1 MIFRPNPR
9 RGFALIAVIGVMV
22 MLIVF
27 LAAMQ
32 GSVGVTVAQDGSWRG
47 GLIARPRPPRSFRC
61 MSRRMP
67 PRAKRSAWPPAA
79 GRNWSPRFSAGRA
92 PQARGGGNRVPA
104 CGPATAPGA
113 RPLDG
118 DGLLTITWV
127 ETAEAEQWLMNTRQR
142 RGGAIRLGAIADQPA
157 SITTPLAE

>member
-22 MLIVF
+22 MLIVL

-32 GSVGVTVAQDGSWRG
+32 GSVGVTVAQDGV
-47 GLIARPRPPRSFRC
+47 LARRLDRQ
-61 MSRRMP
+61 
-67 PRAKRSAWPPAA
+67 AA
-79 GRNWSPRFSAGRA
+79 TATILSLHVAENA
-92 PQARGGGNRVPA
+92 PTSETLRLAPGGGPELVAAIQRRPL
-104 CGPATAPGA
+104 APGDRVWQRLPGV